1 MAARVLSACVRR
13 LPTAFAPLPRL
24 PTLALS
30 RPLSTT
36 LCPEGIRRRPG
47 TLQPALA
54 LAQVTRDDFAGAGQG
69 SGARTARPGGGAP
82 ASCTAAAGVN
92 RGTQLA
98 LLPDGFWLTPVP

>member
-13 LPTAFAPLPRL
+13 LPAVYAPLSRL

-36 LCPEGIRRRPG
+36 LCTEGTWKRPG

-54 LAQVTRDDFAGAGQG
+54 LAQVTRGDFAGASQG
-69 SGARTARPGGGAP
+69 SGPWAARAWGRAP
-82 ASCTAAAGVN
+82 AAQQ
-92 RGTQLA
+92 RQ
-98 LLPDGFWLTPVP
+98 W